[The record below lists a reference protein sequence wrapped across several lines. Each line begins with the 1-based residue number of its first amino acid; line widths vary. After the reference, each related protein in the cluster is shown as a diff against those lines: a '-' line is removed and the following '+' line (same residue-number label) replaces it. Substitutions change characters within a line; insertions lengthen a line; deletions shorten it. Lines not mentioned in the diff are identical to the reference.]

1 MIWLVT
7 AVFVVLGALAFRP
20 TRWAYFTFVALGVL
34 FFPARVGFHFHPQ
47 PCECALNVPLALFSL
62 TNYGHLVRFTIFFL
76 MTSVQMRGA
85 RLRTQ
90 LLLATGAVMAMGIYV
105 ELAEGLTGEGH
116 CRSET
121 SCPIWRGQSWVQSF
135 SCSGHFV
142 REIVCPQ
149 ARQLK
154 GREHS

>member
-20 TRWAYFTFVALGVL
+20 TRWAYFTFVVLGVL

-76 MTSVQMRGA
+76 MTSVQMRGV

-116 CRSET
+116 CRLRDLV
-121 SCPIWRGQSWVQSF
+121 PDLAGA
-135 SCSGHFV
+135 
-142 REIVCPQ
+142 IVGSVILTLWTL
-149 ARQLK
+149 RQRDRVPAGK
-154 GREHS
+154 SAGG

>member
-1 MIWLVT
+1 MISALTVV
-7 AVFVVLGALAFRP
+7 VFVVLGALAFRP

-90 LLLATGAVMAMGIYV
+90 ILLATGAVMAMGIYV
-105 ELAEGLTGEGH
+105 ELAEGFTGEGH
-116 CRSET
+116 CRLRDLV
-121 SCPIWRGQSWVQSF
+121 PDLAGA
-135 SCSGHFV
+135 
-142 REIVCPQ
+142 IVG
-149 ARQLK
+149 AVILTLWTLRQRDRVPAGK
-154 GREHS
+154 SAGG

>member
-20 TRWAYFTFVALGVL
+20 SRWAYFTFVALGVL

-47 PCECALNVPLALFSL
+47 PCECSLNVPLALFSL

-76 MTSVQMRGA
+76 MTGAQMRGA

-116 CRSET
+116 CRLRDLVPDLPGAIVGAVILT
-121 SCPIWRGQSWVQSF
+121 LWTLRQRGR
-135 SCSGHFV
+135 V
-142 REIVCPQ
+142 RAGES
-149 ARQLK
+149 A
-154 GREHS
+154 GG

>member
-20 TRWAYFTFVALGVL
+20 SRWAYFTFVALGVL

-47 PCECALNVPLALFSL
+47 PCECALSVPLALFSL

-76 MTSVQMRGA
+76 MTSAQMRGA

-105 ELAEGLTGEGH
+105 ELAEGFTGEGH
-116 CRSET
+116 CRLRDLVPDLAGAIVGAVILT
-121 SCPIWRGQSWVQSF
+121 LWTLGQRHRGKN
-135 SCSGHFV
+135 
-142 REIVCPQ
+142 
-149 ARQLK
+149 RQ
-154 GREHS
+154 RSRSV